1 MNTLRKNVLI
11 AMTVLGMGTAAVA
24 VQAQDTAPK
33 ARHEWSAASPQER
46 AAKMAEHFAKRQAKL
61 HDALQLSGGQES
73 AWAAYQA
80 SIRPD
85 GSMMA
90 AMGDRKAWAAM
101 PAPQRMEKMIAMSKQ
116 HTARMESQLGALNT
130 FYSTLN
136 PAQKKIFDEQTRG
149 GRGHHGHRGGHM
161 GGHMGGK
168 QG

>member
-24 VQAQDTAPK
+24 VQAQNAAPE
-33 ARHEWSAASPQER
+33 ARHGWAAASPQER

-136 PAQKKIFDEQTRG
+136 PAQKQIFDAQTRG
-149 GRGHHGHRGGHM
+149 GHHGHRGGHM
-161 GGHMGGK
+161 EGRMGGK

>member
-11 AMTVLGMGTAAVA
+11 ALTVLGMGTTAVA
-24 VQAQDTAPK
+24 VQAQNAAPE
-33 ARHEWSAASPQER
+33 ARHGWASASPQER

-90 AMGDRKAWAAM
+90 AMGDRKAWAAFPEYRPYM
-101 PAPQRMEKMIAMSKQ
+101 LGNLYDENIWKTPELYDYAKQ
-116 HTARMESQLGALNT
+116 ALTKLGSWDALQNRIVFGGVVLFTA
-130 FYSTLN
+130 YSGQVNWTV
-136 PAQKKIFDEQTRG
+136 T
-149 GRGHHGHRGGHM
+149 
-161 GGHMGGK
+161 
-168 QG
+168 